1 MWKQIEA
8 TPPHLTYLIVSAFLI
23 LYALFSLFI
32 RNRLH
37 LSEPPLAMLTG
48 LAFGPKGV
56 GAINPTKWGLDDG
69 HAQEI
74 TRVIVGLQV
83 FAVGLELPK
92 GYLRKQW
99 FSILM
104 LIGPVMTIGW
114 AVCALVIF
122 MLFETDIPTALT
134 IAACLTPTDPVLA
147 ASVLSNSRFSNRVPK
162 RIKNLL
168 STESGCNDGSS
179 FPFLYMG
186 LVLITKTGAGSI
198 IKEWVLITILW
209 QCLAGTVAGIVIG
222 IASNKAMRFADD
234 RKLIGHS
241 SFLVFY
247 FLLAI
252 FSVGVGSILGLDDFL
267 VAFSAAVTF
276 AYDGWFAERTRES
289 KLNSVLDLMINSSF
303 FVYLGAVIPWSM
315 YTSSDLTPE
324 ITPWKLIIL
333 LILILLFRRIPVV
346 LAFKAVI
353 PAIKTWQE
361 ALFCG
366 HFGPMGVG
374 ALFLAIEARAVLET
388 GTAEPLPKPIPG
400 AEHEKPI
407 GLIWPI
413 VTFVVFGS
421 TLVHGLSVAA
431 ISLFVHFRRGH
442 EHRSHEVGG
451 ERDPLDGMIHE
462 GSEEDSE
469 EEDADGDSDSGEGE
483 DAEYEEELEVERNRP
498 RNGASKRNRIALPA

>member
-1 MWKQIEA
+1 MWNQIEA

-48 LAFGPKGV
+48 LAFGPKGI
-56 GAINPTKWGLDDG
+56 GAIDPEEWGLDDK

-92 GYLRKQW
+92 NYLPKHW
-99 FSILM
+99 FSIFM
-104 LIGPVMTIGW
+104 LIGPVMAVGW
-114 AVCALVIF
+114 VICAFFIM
-122 MLFETDIPTALT
+122 MLFQTDIPTALT

-186 LVLITKTGAGSI
+186 LVILTKHGAGSI
-198 IKEWVLITILW
+198 IQEWVLITILW
-209 QCLAGTVAGIVIG
+209 QCAAGILAGMMIG
-222 IASNKAMRFADD
+222 FTANKAVRFADE

-252 FSVGVGSILGLDDFL
+252 LSVGVGSTLGLDDFL
-267 VAFSAAVTF
+267 VAFAAAATF
-276 AYDGWFAERTRES
+276 AHDGWFAERTRES
-289 KLNSVLDLMINSSF
+289 KLNSILDLMLNSSF
-303 FVYLGAVIPWSM
+303 FVYFGAVIPWSM
-315 YTSSDLTPE
+315 YGSQDITPE
-324 ITPWKLIIL
+324 ITPLKLVAL
-333 LILILLFRRIPVV
+333 LGLVLLFRRIPII
-346 LAFKAVI
+346 LALKKAI

-374 ALFLAIEARAVLET
+374 ALFLAIEASAILET
-388 GTAEPLPKPIPG
+388 GTAKPLPFPEPG
-400 AEHEKPI
+400 AKYEKSI
-407 GLIWPI
+407 ALIWPI

-431 ISLFVHFRRGH
+431 ISLIVHFRRARTQ
-442 EHRSHEVGG
+442 RSQEIAG
-451 ERDPLDGMIHE
+451 ERDPLAGMVHE
-462 GSEEDSE
+462 GSEEDDEDDE
-469 EEDADGDSDSGEGE
+469 EEEEIDSGEE
-483 DAEYEEELEVERNRP
+483 ENAEYEEERREQGP
-498 RNGASKRNRIALPA
+498 RNGIAKRNRIALP